1 MPHLPAPAPAAARLA
16 LPSTTAALVA
26 VLTLVACGGGG
37 VSASLPTPPA
47 PPGPGASMGSLRV
60 YLTDAPSCG
69 YEKVFVTVSKVRVH
83 ASSTAD
89 ESATGWVDLNLPTP
103 RRLDLLALTNGA
115 LAELGQVA
123 LPAGRYQQLRLVL
136 EPNSSAN
143 PLANAAQ
150 PVGGGG
156 ERALDTPSGT
166 QSGLKINLNLDVAA
180 NQVADLAIDFDACK
194 SIVKAGNSGKLLLKP
209 VLSALPM
216 LGDAGL
222 RVVGYVNPAM
232 VGATVS
238 VQQGGLPVRATPPD
252 ASGRFVLYPV
262 PAGSYELV
270 ITAPGRVAAVMTG
283 VPVVTTAHTLVGS
296 ETVRINTPV
305 SLLSA
310 DISGTVSLAGSTANT
325 GGAVRALQ
333 SLTAGPTVEIG
344 YATADAVSGQY
355 LLGALPLGAPV
366 QTAYSPT
373 ATSFS
378 WAGQPLDAG
387 KLRLEASATGVA
399 TAKTQGLLL
408 TGHTVVNFSF

>member
-1 MPHLPAPAPAAARLA
+1 MKLHRLPRTPLLA
-16 LPSTTAALVA
+16 LPRLLA
-26 VLTLVACGGGG
+26 ACGGGG
-37 VSASLPTPPA
+37 GLSVNLPNPPA
-47 PPGPGASMGSLRV
+47 PPGPGMGSLRV
-60 YLTDAPSCG
+60 YLTDAPACG
-69 YEKVFVTVSKVRVH
+69 FEKVFVTVSKVRVH
-83 ASSTAD
+83 Q
-89 ESATGWVDLNLPTP
+89 SATAEENTVGWVDLNLPAP

-136 EPNSSAN
+136 DANTAAN

-150 PVGGGG
+150 PVGTGG
-156 ERALDTPSGT
+156 ERALDTPSGV
-166 QSGLKINLNLDVAA
+166 QSGLKLNLNLDVAA

-209 VLSALPM
+209 VLKALPL

-222 RVVGYVNPAM
+222 RVVGYLNPAM
-232 VGATVS
+232 VGAMVS

-262 PAGSYELV
+262 PAGNYELV

-296 ETVRINTPV
+296 ETVRITTPV

-310 DISGTVSLAGSTANT
+310 DVSGTVSLAGSTANA

-333 SLTAGPTVEIG
+333 SLTGSPTVEIG
-344 YATADAVSGQY
+344 YASADAVSGQY
-355 LLGALPLGAPV
+355 LLGGLPLGAPV
-366 QTAYSPT
+366 QTAYSAT

-387 KLRLEASATGVA
+387 RLRLEATASGVA
-399 TAKTQGLLL
+399 TVKSQDLLL
-408 TGHTVVNFSF
+408 TGNTVVNFGI